1 MIFMR
6 TAGII
11 SEYNPFHR
19 GHAWQIGE
27 LRRRLGAETAVV
39 CAMSGSFVQRGDF
52 AVMRTHAR
60 AEAAVRGGA
69 DLVLELPLPWAI
81 ASAEGFAA
89 GGVGVLAATGAV
101 DTLVFGSECGDTE
114 TLKAVAAALESE
126 SFAAYLRQ
134 GLQEGVSFAAARE
147 AAARKLLGEKAA
159 VLAQPNDILGV
170 EYCKAIARQAAAL
183 MPLALPRR
191 GVGHD
196 GGAAEGFAS
205 ASRIRELL
213 INGACADEFLTPE
226 SADDL
231 RARMRGGPRAGDDG
245 KRRAGDPRPSACA
258 DARRTSPP
266 STAAARGFTTA
277 STTPCS
283 AKRASRTFS
292 PRQSPS
298 ATLMRGCG
306 GCCSPLT
313 SASRRRI
320 SRSAC
325 PICAC
330 WRATRAGARCS
341 DTMKTTAAAP
351 VLTRS
356 ADVRRLDAD
365 AQRLFALTA
374 RAEEQYILGLSVP
387 CRGEARQR
395 VDDHTG
401 HSLTGIQKG
410 DSP

>member
-1 MIFMR
+1 MR

-19 GHAWQIGE
+19 GHAWQLGE

-39 CAMSGSFVQRGDF
+39 CAMS
-52 AVMRTHAR
+52 
-60 AEAAVRGGA
+60 GGA

-213 INGACADEFLTPE
+213 INGGSADEFLTPE
-226 SADDL
+226 SAAICARECAAGRAPVTMANAERAILARL
-231 RARMRGGPRAGDDG
+231 RAMREEDFAPFDGGGEGLYHRFY
-245 KRRAGDPRPSACA
+245 
-258 DARRTSPP
+258 DAVQRETSIEDIL
-266 STAAARGFTTA
+266 AAAKSKRYAYARLRRLLLAAYLGVTLEDTPQRVPYLRVLACNARGREVL
-277 STTPCS
+277 
-283 AKRASRTFS
+283 K
-292 PRQSPS
+292 
-298 ATLMRGCG
+298 
-306 GCCSPLT
+306 
-313 SASRRRI
+313 
-320 SRSAC
+320 
-325 PICAC
+325 
-330 WRATRAGARCS
+330 
-341 DTMKTTAAAP
+341 TMKTTAAAP
-351 VLTRS
+351 ILTKS
-356 ADVRRLDAD
+356 AQVRRLDAG

-374 RAEEQYILGLSVP
+374 RAEEQYVLAYPDLAAARPGSAWTTDPVIL
-387 CRGEARQR
+387 
-395 VDDHTG
+395 
-401 HSLTGIQKG
+401 
-410 DSP
+410 

>member
-19 GHAWQIGE
+19 GHAWQLGE

-205 ASRIRELL
+205 EPHPRAAHKRRVRRRISHAGER
-213 INGACADEFLTPE
+213 G
-226 SADDL
+226 DL
-231 RARMRGGPRAGDDG
+231 RARTRGGPRAGDDG
-245 KRRAGDPRPSACA
+245 KRRACDPRPSAR
-258 DARRTSPP
+258 DAR
-266 STAAARGFTTA
+266 
-277 STTPCS
+277 
-283 AKRASRTFS
+283 
-292 PRQSPS
+292 
-298 ATLMRGCG
+298 G
-306 GCCSPLT
+306 GLRPLRW
-313 SASRRRI
+313 RR
-320 SRSAC
+320 
-325 PICAC
+325 
-330 WRATRAGARCS
+330 
-341 DTMKTTAAAP
+341 
-351 VLTRS
+351 
-356 ADVRRLDAD
+356 
-365 AQRLFALTA
+365 
-374 RAEEQYILGLSVP
+374 
-387 CRGEARQR
+387 
-395 VDDHTG
+395 
-401 HSLTGIQKG
+401 
-410 DSP
+410 

>member
-1 MIFMR
+1 MR

-226 SADDL
+226 SAAICVRERAAGRAPVTMANAERAILARL
-231 RARMRGGPRAGDDG
+231 RAMREEDFAPFDGGGEGLYHRFYDAVQRETTIDG
-245 KRRAGDPRPSACA
+245 ILAAAKSAA
-258 DARRTSPP
+258 AA
-266 STAAARGFTTA
+266 AAARRLPRRHAGGYPA
-277 STTPCS
+277 ARALS
-283 AKRASRTFS
+283 ARAGVQCAR
-292 PRQSPS
+292 
-298 ATLMRGCG
+298 ARGA
-306 GCCSPLT
+306 PMHEND
-313 SASRRRI
+313 RRR
-320 SRSAC
+320 
-325 PICAC
+325 
-330 WRATRAGARCS
+330 ARPHEERGR
-341 DTMKTTAAAP
+341 AAAGRGRAAALCP
-351 VLTRS
+351 DRP
-356 ADVRRLDAD
+356 RRGAIRP
-365 AQRLFALTA
+365 RLS
-374 RAEEQYILGLSVP
+374 RP
-387 CRGEARQR
+387 RRGEARQR
-395 VDDHTG
+395 MDDRPG
-401 HSLTGIQKG
+401 HSVTFPLFQKG
-410 DSP
+410 DTA

>member
-1 MIFMR
+1 MR

-19 GHAWQIGE
+19 GHAWQIDA
-27 LRRRLGAETAVV
+27 LRAQLGADTAVV
-39 CAMSGSFVQRGDF
+39 CAMSGNFVQRGDF

-205 ASRIRELL
+205 ASHIRELL
-213 INGACADEFLTPE
+213 INGGSADEFLTPE
-226 SADDL
+226 SAAIYARECAAG
-231 RARMRGGPRAGDDG
+231 RAPVTMG
-245 KRRAGDPRPSACA
+245 KRRAAILARLRAMREEDLAPFDGGGEGLYHRFY
-258 DARRTSPP
+258 DAVQRETSIEDIL
-266 STAAARGFTTA
+266 AAAKSKRYAYARLRRLLLAAYLGVTPEDTPQRVPYLRVLACNARG
-277 STTPCS
+277 
-283 AKRASRTFS
+283 RE
-292 PRQSPS
+292 
-298 ATLMRGCG
+298 L
-306 GCCSPLT
+306 L
-313 SASRRRI
+313 
-320 SRSAC
+320 
-325 PICAC
+325 
-330 WRATRAGARCS
+330 RC
-341 DTMKTTAAAP
+341 MKTTAAAP

-356 ADVRRLDAD
+356 ADVRRLDAG
-365 AQRLFALTA
+365 AQRLFTLTA
-374 RAEEQYILGLSVP
+374 RAEEQYVLAYPDLAAAKPGSAWTTTPVIL
-387 CRGEARQR
+387 
-395 VDDHTG
+395 
-401 HSLTGIQKG
+401 
-410 DSP
+410 

>member
-1 MIFMR
+1 MR

-191 GVGHD
+191 GIGHD

-205 ASRIRELL
+205 ASHIRELL
-213 INGACADEFLTPE
+213 INGGSADEFLTPE
-226 SADDL
+226 SAAICARECAAGRAPVTMANAERAILARL
-231 RARMRGGPRAGDDG
+231 RALTEADFAACDSGGEGLYHRFY
-245 KRRAGDPRPSACA
+245 
-258 DARRTSPP
+258 DAVQRETSIEDIL
-266 STAAARGFTTA
+266 AAAKSKRYAYARLRRLLLAAYLGVTLEDTPQRVPYLRVLACNARGREVL
-277 STTPCS
+277 
-283 AKRASRTFS
+283 K
-292 PRQSPS
+292 
-298 ATLMRGCG
+298 
-306 GCCSPLT
+306 
-313 SASRRRI
+313 
-320 SRSAC
+320 
-325 PICAC
+325 
-330 WRATRAGARCS
+330 
-341 DTMKTTAAAP
+341 TMKTTAAAP
-351 VLTRS
+351 ILTKS
-356 ADVRRLDAD
+356 AQVRRLDAG

-374 RAEEQYILGLSVP
+374 RAEEQYVLAYPDLAAAKPGSAWTTDPVIL
-387 CRGEARQR
+387 
-395 VDDHTG
+395 
-401 HSLTGIQKG
+401 
-410 DSP
+410 

>member
-1 MIFMR
+1 MR

-19 GHAWQIGE
+19 GHAWQLGE
-27 LRRRLGAETAVV
+27 LRAQLGADTAVV

-213 INGACADEFLTPE
+213 INGGSADEFLTPE
-226 SADDL
+226 SAAICARECAAGRAPVTMANAERAILARL
-231 RARMRGGPRAGDDG
+231 RAMREEDFAPFDGGEGLYHRFYDAVQRETTIDG
-245 KRRAGDPRPSACA
+245 IL
-258 DARRTSPP
+258 
-266 STAAARGFTTA
+266 AAAKSKRYAYARLRRLLLAVYLGITPADIPQRVPYLRVLACNARG
-277 STTPCS
+277 
-283 AKRASRTFS
+283 REV
-292 PRQSPS
+292 
-298 ATLMRGCG
+298 L
-306 GCCSPLT
+306 
-313 SASRRRI
+313 
-320 SRSAC
+320 
-325 PICAC
+325 
-330 WRATRAGARCS
+330 RC
-341 DTMKTTAAAP
+341 MKTTAAAP

-356 ADVRRLDAD
+356 ADVRRLDAA

-374 RAEEQYILGLSVP
+374 CAEEQYVLAYPDLAAARPGSAWTTDPVIL
-387 CRGEARQR
+387 
-395 VDDHTG
+395 
-401 HSLTGIQKG
+401 
-410 DSP
+410 

>member
-159 VLAQPNDILGV
+159 VLAQPNDILGA

-196 GGAAEGFAS
+196 GGAVEGFAS

-226 SADDL
+226 SAAICARECAAGRAPVTMANAERAILARL
-231 RARMRGGPRAGDDG
+231 RAMREEDFAPFDGGGEGLYHRFYDAVQRETTIDG
-245 KRRAGDPRPSACA
+245 IL
-258 DARRTSPP
+258 
-266 STAAARGFTTA
+266 AAAKSKRYAYARLRRLLLAAYLGVTPKDTPQRVPYLRVLACNARGREVL
-277 STTPCS
+277 
-283 AKRASRTFS
+283 K
-292 PRQSPS
+292 
-298 ATLMRGCG
+298 
-306 GCCSPLT
+306 
-313 SASRRRI
+313 
-320 SRSAC
+320 
-325 PICAC
+325 
-330 WRATRAGARCS
+330 
-341 DTMKTTAAAP
+341 TMKTTAAAP
-351 VLTRS
+351 ILTKS
-356 ADVRRLDAD
+356 AQVRRLDAG

-374 RAEEQYILGLSVP
+374 RAEEQYVLAYPDLAAARPGSAWTTDPVIL
-387 CRGEARQR
+387 
-395 VDDHTG
+395 
-401 HSLTGIQKG
+401 
-410 DSP
+410 

>member
-1 MIFMR
+1 MR

-19 GHAWQIGE
+19 GHAWQLGE

-147 AAARKLLGEKAA
+147 AAARKLRGEKAA

-213 INGACADEFLTPE
+213 INGGSADEFLTPE
-226 SADDL
+226 SAAICARECAAGRAPVTMANAERAILARL
-231 RARMRGGPRAGDDG
+231 RAMREEDFAPFDGGEGLYHRFYDAVQRETTIDG
-245 KRRAGDPRPSACA
+245 IL
-258 DARRTSPP
+258 
-266 STAAARGFTTA
+266 AAAKSKRYAYARLRRLLLAVYLGITPEDIPQRVPYLRVLACNARG
-277 STTPCS
+277 
-283 AKRASRTFS
+283 REV
-292 PRQSPS
+292 
-298 ATLMRGCG
+298 L
-306 GCCSPLT
+306 
-313 SASRRRI
+313 
-320 SRSAC
+320 
-325 PICAC
+325 
-330 WRATRAGARCS
+330 RC
-341 DTMKTTAAAP
+341 MKTTAAAP

-356 ADVRRLDAD
+356 ADVRRLDAA

-374 RAEEQYILGLSVP
+374 CAEEQYVLAYPDLAAARPGSAWTTDPVIL
-387 CRGEARQR
+387 
-395 VDDHTG
+395 
-401 HSLTGIQKG
+401 
-410 DSP
+410 

>member
-1 MIFMR
+1 MR

-19 GHAWQIGE
+19 GHAWQLGE

-196 GGAAEGFAS
+196 DGGAAEGFAS

-226 SADDL
+226 SAAICARECAAGRAPVTMANAERAILARL
-231 RARMRGGPRAGDDG
+231 RAMREEDFAPFDGGGEGLYHRFYDAVQRETTIDG
-245 KRRAGDPRPSACA
+245 IL
-258 DARRTSPP
+258 
-266 STAAARGFTTA
+266 AAAKSKRYAYARLRRLLLAVYLGITPEDTPQRVPYLRVLACNARGREVL
-277 STTPCS
+277 
-283 AKRASRTFS
+283 K
-292 PRQSPS
+292 
-298 ATLMRGCG
+298 
-306 GCCSPLT
+306 
-313 SASRRRI
+313 
-320 SRSAC
+320 
-325 PICAC
+325 
-330 WRATRAGARCS
+330 
-341 DTMKTTAAAP
+341 TMKTTAAAP
-351 VLTRS
+351 ILTKS
-356 ADVRRLDAD
+356 AQVRRLDAD

-374 RAEEQYILGLSVP
+374 RAEEQYTLAYPSLA
-387 CRGEARQR
+387 EARPGSAWTTDP
-395 VDDHTG
+395 VI
-401 HSLTGIQKG
+401 L
-410 DSP
+410 

>member
-1 MIFMR
+1 MR

-19 GHAWQIGE
+19 GHAWQLGE
-27 LRRRLGAETAVV
+27 LRAQLGADTAVV

-213 INGACADEFLTPE
+213 INGGSADEFLTPE
-226 SADDL
+226 SAAICARERAAGRAPVTMANAERAILARL
-231 RARMRGGPRAGDDG
+231 RAMREEDFAPFDGGEGLYHRFYDAVQRETTIDG
-245 KRRAGDPRPSACA
+245 IL
-258 DARRTSPP
+258 
-266 STAAARGFTTA
+266 AAAKSKRYAYARLRRLLLAVYLGITPEDIPQRVPYLRVLACNARG
-277 STTPCS
+277 
-283 AKRASRTFS
+283 REV
-292 PRQSPS
+292 
-298 ATLMRGCG
+298 L
-306 GCCSPLT
+306 
-313 SASRRRI
+313 
-320 SRSAC
+320 
-325 PICAC
+325 
-330 WRATRAGARCS
+330 RC
-341 DTMKTTAAAP
+341 MKTTAAAP

-356 ADVRRLDAD
+356 ADVRRLDAA

-374 RAEEQYILGLSVP
+374 CAEEQYVLAYPDLAAARPGSAWTTDPVIL
-387 CRGEARQR
+387 
-395 VDDHTG
+395 
-401 HSLTGIQKG
+401 
-410 DSP
+410 

>member
-1 MIFMR
+1 MR

-19 GHAWQIGE
+19 GHAWQLGE
-27 LRRRLGAETAVV
+27 LRRRLGADTAVV
-39 CAMSGSFVQRGDF
+39 CAMSGNFVQRGDF
-52 AVMRTHAR
+52 AILRAHAR

-147 AAARKLLGEKAA
+147 AAARELLGDRAA

-196 GGAAEGFAS
+196 GGTAEGFAS
-205 ASRIRELL
+205 ASHIRELL
-213 INGACADEFLTPE
+213 TNGEDASAYLMAE
-226 SADDL
+226 SAAIYARECAAGRAPVTMQNAERAVLSRL
-231 RARMRGGPRAGDDG
+231 RAMCEEDFARYDSGNEGLY
-245 KRRAGDPRPSACA
+245 RRFY
-258 DARRTSPP
+258 DAAR
-266 STAAARGFTTA
+266 TAASVDELLSAVKTKRYAYARLRRMLLAAYLDVTA
-277 STTPCS
+277 ADVPPEVPYLRVLACN
-283 AKRASRTFS
+283 SRG
-292 PRQSPS
+292 REV
-298 ATLMRGCG
+298 L
-306 GCCSPLT
+306 
-313 SASRRRI
+313 
-320 SRSAC
+320 
-325 PICAC
+325 
-330 WRATRAGARCS
+330 RC
-341 DTMKTTAAAP
+341 MKTTAAAP

-356 ADVRRLDAD
+356 ADVRRLDAG

-374 RAEEQYILGLSVP
+374 RAEEQYTLAYPSLAAAKPGSAWTTTPVIL
-387 CRGEARQR
+387 
-395 VDDHTG
+395 
-401 HSLTGIQKG
+401 
-410 DSP
+410 

>member
-1 MIFMR
+1 MR

-147 AAARKLLGEKAA
+147 AAARKLLGERAA

-196 GGAAEGFAS
+196 DGGAAEGFAS

-226 SADDL
+226 SAAICARECAAGRAPVTMANAERAILARL
-231 RARMRGGPRAGDDG
+231 RAMREEDFAPFDGGGEGLYHRFY
-245 KRRAGDPRPSACA
+245 
-258 DARRTSPP
+258 DAVQRETSIEDIL
-266 STAAARGFTTA
+266 AAAKSKRYAYARLRRLLLAVYLGITPEDTPQRVPYLRVLACNARGREVL
-277 STTPCS
+277 
-283 AKRASRTFS
+283 K
-292 PRQSPS
+292 
-298 ATLMRGCG
+298 
-306 GCCSPLT
+306 
-313 SASRRRI
+313 
-320 SRSAC
+320 
-325 PICAC
+325 
-330 WRATRAGARCS
+330 
-341 DTMKTTAAAP
+341 TMKTTAAAP
-351 VLTRS
+351 ILTKS
-356 ADVRRLDAD
+356 AQVRRLDAD

-374 RAEEQYILGLSVP
+374 RAEEQYTLAYPSLA
-387 CRGEARQR
+387 EARPGSAWTTDP
-395 VDDHTG
+395 VI
-401 HSLTGIQKG
+401 L
-410 DSP
+410 